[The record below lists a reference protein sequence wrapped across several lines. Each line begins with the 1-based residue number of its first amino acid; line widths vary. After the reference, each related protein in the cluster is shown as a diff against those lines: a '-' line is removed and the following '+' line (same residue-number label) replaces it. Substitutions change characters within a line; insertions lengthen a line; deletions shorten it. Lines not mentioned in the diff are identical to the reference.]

1 MCFHDGYEPIASIA
15 TFYGDDLV
23 RLLRELARFRASSE
37 PELLRNLIRLAY
49 LRRWW
54 SLLFTAL
61 HMSIACAVLPS
72 VDLAFFTFPPD
83 DAIDIWARDPPEV
96 SSLSHCG

>member
-23 RLLRELARFRASSE
+23 RLLRELARFRVSSE
-37 PELLRNLIRLAY
+37 PELLRNSLRLAY

-54 SLLFTAL
+54 SLLCTGL
-61 HMSIACAVLPS
+61 HMSIACALDPS
-72 VDLAFFTFPPD
+72 VDLAVSTFPPA

-96 SSLSHCG
+96 SSLPYSE

>member
-23 RLLRELARFRASSE
+23 RLLRELARFRVSSE
-37 PELLRNLIRLAY
+37 PELLRNLMRLAY

-61 HMSIACAVLPS
+61 HMSIACAV
-72 VDLAFFTFPPD
+72 
-83 DAIDIWARDPPEV
+83 
-96 SSLSHCG
+96 